1 MPGGACFP
9 HPHLVHLKDNNWA
22 DKCAQFALAIW
33 LVVQKKEPSEKQYLT
48 NKNYIVTKQTK
59 SKLGRNK

>member
-1 MPGGACFP
+1 MPGGAYFP

-33 LVVQKKEPSEKQYLT
+33 LVVQKKELSEKQYLT
-48 NKNYIVTKQTK
+48 NKN
-59 SKLGRNK
+59 